1 MSRDALWY
9 FSLPY
14 VGTPTAL
21 SSWSLAA
28 WHREII
34 AKKRKA
40 RSMLTAGVCREGR
53 FIGFHQRSERDLFFL
68 MAARWPVRAFHDA
81 HCDGTACA
89 LALSASQKPEGGGK
103 AEVCVRLLS
112 LTVCNACGALC
123 LRTSTLVCESTV
135 LAGAFLAAGRFPA
148 ETK

>member
-40 RSMLTAGVCREGR
+40 RSMLTDSWRVVDCGSLVFIRDQSATFFFDGGALARAGVPR
-53 FIGFHQRSERDLFFL
+53 
-68 MAARWPVRAFHDA
+68 
-81 HCDGTACA
+81 CA
-89 LALSASQKPEGGGK
+89 L
-103 AEVCVRLLS
+103 
-112 LTVCNACGALC
+112 
-123 LRTSTLVCESTV
+123 
-135 LAGAFLAAGRFPA
+135 
-148 ETK
+148 

>member
-40 RSMLTAGVCREGR
+40 RSMLTDSWRVVDLR
-53 FIGFHQRSERDLFFL
+53 FIGFHQRSERDLFF
-68 MAARWPVRAFHDA
+68 
-81 HCDGTACA
+81 
-89 LALSASQKPEGGGK
+89 
-103 AEVCVRLLS
+103 
-112 LTVCNACGALC
+112 
-123 LRTSTLVCESTV
+123 
-135 LAGAFLAAGRFPA
+135 
-148 ETK
+148 